1 MLVLIIVPLEPRSD
15 LPPLCSED
23 GHSKYSECL
32 TQLFQLQPIWDKRY
46 LVREVMHHF
55 PNESFSTIQ
64 AETTFVIPYVSYA
77 ITDGPFRSSW
87 VRFGYDP
94 SKSPQAWMYQYIEF
108 RFSKRPKLKEEA
120 PRSRSLPVLYDMEL
134 NLHNR
139 YPLYGV
145 RVIEVKRNN
154 E

>member
-15 LPPLCSED
+15 LPPLSSED

-46 LVREVMHHF
+46 LVREVMRHF

-64 AETTFVIPYVSYA
+64 AETTFVIPYVAYA

-94 SKSPQAWMYQYIEF
+94 SKNPQAWMYQYIEF

-145 RVIEVKRNN
+145 RVIEVERNK

>member
-1 MLVLIIVPLEPRSD
+1 MGSVW
-15 LPPLCSED
+15 LC
-23 GHSKYSECL
+23 H
-32 TQLFQLQPIWDKRY
+32 
-46 LVREVMHHF
+46 
-55 PNESFSTIQ
+55 
-64 AETTFVIPYVSYA
+64 
-77 ITDGPFRSSW
+77 
-87 VRFGYDP
+87 

-108 RFSKRPKLKEEA
+108 RFSKRPKLKEEV